1 MAGHSHW
8 AGIKHKK
15 GRADKERSKIFSK
28 LSREITVAA
37 KLGDK
42 NPDMNPR
49 LRTAIQAA
57 KQANMPKDNISRAIS
72 KSEMAGDKNYE
83 NLRYEGFGPSN
94 VALIIETLTDN
105 KNRSAS
111 SIRTVLQKNG
121 GRLGESG
128 STSHLFSNCG
138 IIHIDKNKINED
150 EIFDITINAGAK
162 DCVSLENIFEIV
174 TEKED
179 FYKIKTELEK
189 KIEIFNYSAIEWRP
203 LNYLDLNKDQSK
215 QIAEVLTSLEELDDV
230 QNIFT
235 NANFKKFTIMKIIG
249 IDPGLSGAIAVLENN
264 KVLNIFDMPVMS
276 EGKKNK
282 RQLNSALLV
291 NLLRENINPAEEI
304 AVVVEQ
310 VNAMPGQGVTSMFN
324 FGQTF
329 GAIKGV
335 CAALDLPIFFV
346 RPSKW
351 KKHFELINSSK
362 DSSRTKAIEMYPKLS
377 NQLSKKK
384 DVNKSDAILIA
395 RFFNE
400 TRFTEEN

>member
-42 NPDMNPR
+42 DPDMNPR

-72 KSEMAGDKNYE
+72 KSEMSGDKNYE
-83 NLRYEGFGPSN
+83 SLRYEGFGPSN

-111 SIRTVLQKNG
+111 SIRTVLQKKG

-128 STSHLFSNCG
+128 STTHMFSNCG
-138 IIHIDKNKINED
+138 IIHVEKKKIKEEEVF
-150 EIFDITINAGAK
+150 EIAINSGAK
-162 DCVSLENIFEIV
+162 DCISLDKIFEII

-189 KIEIFNYSAIEWRP
+189 KIENFNYSSIEWRP
-203 LNYLDLNKDQSK
+203 LNYIDLNKDQSE
-215 QIAEVLTSLEELDDV
+215 QVFGVLAALEELDDV

-235 NANFKKFTIMKIIG
+235 NAN
-249 IDPGLSGAIAVLENN
+249 L
-264 KVLNIFDMPVMS
+264 
-276 EGKKNK
+276 KNL
-282 RQLNSALLV
+282 QL
-291 NLLRENINPAEEI
+291 
-304 AVVVEQ
+304 
-310 VNAMPGQGVTSMFN
+310 
-324 FGQTF
+324 
-329 GAIKGV
+329 
-335 CAALDLPIFFV
+335 
-346 RPSKW
+346 
-351 KKHFELINSSK
+351 
-362 DSSRTKAIEMYPKLS
+362 
-377 NQLSKKK
+377 
-384 DVNKSDAILIA
+384 
-395 RFFNE
+395 
-400 TRFTEEN
+400 